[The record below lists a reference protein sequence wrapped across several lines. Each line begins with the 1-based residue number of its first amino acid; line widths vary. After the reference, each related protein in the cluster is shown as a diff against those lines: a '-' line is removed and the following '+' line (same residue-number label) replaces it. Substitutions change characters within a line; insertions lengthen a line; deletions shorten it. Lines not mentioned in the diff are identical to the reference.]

1 MPGVLAALDIFDKF
15 IGIAKELAKLPQ
27 LVLPQYHSAARDLYE
42 ISQRLLAS
50 NENLSRWLY
59 RFLYFDFRQP
69 DARTRFLEL
78 VRDYRVMKQGPE
90 LRQLK
95 FSCGDIGTIYYR
107 NVASKLGSWLAES
120 TTRREQAEGIFMALS
135 DADSDLV
142 AFTYD
147 HVIKELD
154 RAVEEMEKCVELGDV
169 DGAESIRLQAKSEMR
184 DLTTHLES
192 FAGALADL
200 VISFANAARA
210 PVTLARG

>member
-1 MPGVLAALDIFDKF
+1 MPGMLSALDIFDKF

-27 LVLPQYHSAARDLYE
+27 LVLPQYHAAALDLYE

-59 RFLYFDFRQP
+59 RFLYFDFGQQ
-69 DARTRFLEL
+69 DARARFLDL

-90 LRQLK
+90 FRQLK
-95 FSCGDIGTIYYR
+95 FSCGDIGSIYYR
-107 NVASKLGSWLAES
+107 NVASKLGAWLADPI
-120 TTRREQAEGIFMALS
+120 RREQAEGIFTALS

-154 RAVEEMEKCVELGDV
+154 RVIEQMEKCVELGDV
-169 DGAESIRLQAKSEMR
+169 DGAEAIRLRAKSEMH

-210 PVTLARG
+210 PVTLARI